1 MTLYATSNVVATTVP
16 AENGGCGTEHRRPV
30 ISGAPQHPWGLVCP
44 PCEDFLRKNNSDQ
57 WSITTSEIPET
68 YDEKLAREDFDRR
81 GAKDKDAILTLALAR
96 LAGIDSSE
104 LPESLTRMIS
114 GVPAHVPVQG
124 KIVCGECGSDSAAG
138 MKFCGQCGSLMSPLA
153 TKAAIGGPQRPA
165 EPPAPA
171 PVAQHRA
178 GPVRLQDLRGDELR
192 AACRARGL
200 ADEGVRKDLMKRL
213 RGAGVS
219 NADLQKLLLVAA

>member
-1 MTLYATSNVVATTVP
+1 MLYGRSDIASVHVP
-16 AENGGCGTEHRRPV
+16 AEDFGGCGTTHRRPV
-30 ISGAPQHPWGLVCP
+30 VNGAPAQIWGLDCP
-44 PCEDFLRKNNSDQ
+44 PCEDHLRHSDQ
-57 WSITTSEIPET
+57 WGTTSSEIPET
-68 YDEKLAREDFDRR
+68 HDEVKAREDFDRR

-96 LAGIDSSE
+96 LAGIESSE

-171 PVAQHRA
+171 PVGQHRA

-200 ADEGVRKDLMKRL
+200 PDEGVRKDLMKRL

-219 NADLQKLLLVAA
+219 NADLQKLLLAAA

>member
-1 MTLYATSNVVATTVP
+1 MTLYATSNLVAATVP
-16 AENGGCGTEHRRPV
+16 AENGGCGVEHRRPV
-30 ISGAPQHPWGLVCP
+30 ISGAPQNPWSLSCP
-44 PCEDFLRKNNSDQ
+44 PCEDFLRKHNSDQ
-57 WSITTSEIPET
+57 WSVTMSEIPET
-68 YDEKLAREDFDRR
+68 YDEKLAREDFDKR

-96 LAGIDSSE
+96 LAGIDSRE

-114 GVPAHVPVQG
+114 GVPAHVPLAGKMVCPQG
-124 KIVCGECGSDSAAG
+124 HDSPAG

-153 TKAAIGGPQRPA
+153 TKAAIGDPQRPA

-171 PVAQHRA
+171 PVGQHRA

-200 ADEGVRKDLMKRL
+200 PDEGVRKDLMKRL

-219 NADLQKLLLVAA
+219 NADLQKLLLAAA